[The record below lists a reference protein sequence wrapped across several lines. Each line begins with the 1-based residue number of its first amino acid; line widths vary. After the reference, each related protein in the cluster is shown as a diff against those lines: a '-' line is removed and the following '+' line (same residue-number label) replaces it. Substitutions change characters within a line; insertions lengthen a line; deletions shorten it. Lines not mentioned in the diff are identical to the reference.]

1 MKAVLWAAALVLT
14 TCVGRSAT
22 AQAPAFDLH
31 DLLVRAGDK
40 VEAFFARAQS
50 LVCTEIVSM
59 QPLNSGLTAEGFAR
73 VVEAELR
80 VAWEPREG
88 DGGITEAQ
96 TRRQVLKVNGRPPRD
111 DDHRSCTTPEQEDT
125 ETQPLSMLLTSQRSR
140 YSFSSTGNTRIDD
153 RPALMIDFREIAGVS
168 VAVEA
173 VEGMD
178 DCIRYD
184 VNGGL
189 RGRIWIDAETYDVL
203 RLDQRLAGMI
213 DLRMPQPLARRPGTP
228 MYMTLERADTSMR
241 FERMTFSE
249 PEESLVLPTTT
260 TELRIMRG
268 GGTPRLRTVTKY
280 LNYKRFLTGSRVVG

>member
-22 AQAPAFDLH
+22 AQAPAFALH
-31 DLLVRAGDK
+31 DILVRAGDK

-96 TRRQVLKVNGRPPRD
+96 TRRQVLKVNGRPPRHD
-111 DDHRSCTTPEQEDT
+111 DDRSCTTPEQEDT
-125 ETQPLSMLLTSQRSR
+125 ETPPLSMLLTSQRSR
-140 YSFSSTGNTRIDD
+140 YSFSSAGNTRIDD
-153 RPALMIDFREIAGVS
+153 RPALMIDFREIAAAS
-168 VAVEA
+168 VDVEA

-213 DLRMPQPLARRPGTP
+213 DLRMPKPLARRPGTP